1 MTAHYSDSQ
10 PANAHAARRRSS
22 CVNTAAVPFHA
33 DYLRHLRV
41 GIKSSHGPSAWGNA
55 PALHLRR
62 GAKGFDASNIT
73 SKLAGRAHEAL
84 HDAEGHAQ
92 SLLDRGEAEVGK
104 RLKGNG
110 LYMSGNG
117 NYQAGSFDGG
127 GLYMSGNGFATSAYG
142 TPGIPKGAYRVSAA
156 HHLGAHPQVAA
167 GGY

>member
-1 MTAHYSDSQ
+1 MSQ
-10 PANAHAARRRSS
+10 AIDAA
-22 CVNTAAVPFHA
+22 AKKA
-33 DYLRHLRV
+33 DEV
-41 GIKSSHGPSAWGNA
+41 AKS
-55 PALHLRR
+55 
-62 GAKGFDASNIT
+62 KGFDASNIT

-117 NYQAGSFDGG
+117 
-127 GLYMSGNGFATSAYG
+127 FATSAYG

-156 HHLGAHPQVAA
+156 HYLGAHPQVAA